1 MEKEF
6 EDNPMPLIAHLI
18 ELRQRL
24 LFSVLAFMTAFCLCY
39 FVAVDIYNILML
51 PLANIMHEVGG
62 TQRMIYTSMT
72 EGFFTNIRLGAFG
85 ALMLTFPVFVTQIWL
100 FIVPG
105 LYKKE
110 KKVCLPFLIASP
122 VLFMLGAA
130 LVYFIIIPL
139 AWRFL
144 LGFQTM
150 AGETVLPIQ
159 LEARVGDYLSLV
171 MTLVFAFGFCFQF
184 PVLLT
189 LLSYVGFITSEILVK
204 MRKYAVVAVFVV
216 ASIATPPDVIS
227 QIGLAV
233 PLLILYEL
241 SIYASRMVEKR
252 KEDEAVG

>member
-72 EGFFTNIRLGAFG
+72 EGFFTYIRLGAFG

-110 KKVCLPFLIASP
+110 KKFVCLF
-122 VLFMLGAA
+122 
-130 LVYFIIIPL
+130 
-139 AWRFL
+139 
-144 LGFQTM
+144 
-150 AGETVLPIQ
+150 
-159 LEARVGDYLSLV
+159 
-171 MTLVFAFGFCFQF
+171 
-184 PVLLT
+184 
-189 LLSYVGFITSEILVK
+189 
-204 MRKYAVVAVFVV
+204 
-216 ASIATPPDVIS
+216 
-227 QIGLAV
+227 
-233 PLLILYEL
+233 
-241 SIYASRMVEKR
+241 
-252 KEDEAVG
+252 